1 MVYFFSRS
9 DALHSPFP
17 FRISRRFCFCVYLFT
32 VDVGV
37 FFAVL
42 SVVTWMAATCA
53 GAWTI
58 YSTPALTIPGSSLAT
73 TFTFSPHVG
82 RRTYVTAFSFVH
94 RWAQR
99 PCWVLVIS
107 CPSSSSPPSVALS
120 GVSLV
125 QISSVQISVVP
136 RKSNRGATSIMQEMF
151 ATT

>member
-1 MVYFFSRS
+1 MVYFFSRP

-58 YSTPALTIPGSSLAT
+58 HSTPALTIPGSSLAT

-82 RRTYVTAFSFVH
+82 RRTYVTAFI
-94 RWAQR
+94 
-99 PCWVLVIS
+99 C
-107 CPSSSSPPSVALS
+107 SPLGSA
-120 GVSLV
+120 SLL
-125 QISSVQISVVP
+125 
-136 RKSNRGATSIMQEMF
+136 GLGYLMSIIIV
-151 ATT
+151 TTVGCS